1 MQLSRYSDRDTG
13 WTTEEPC
20 FDFVQSQECFPL
32 CTASGPPSVFILL
45 LLSVLFCSFPYYAS
59 CFCVMLLFGC
69 FALLRFFALFS
80 YFSVFFLVVS
90 TSILERCML
99 FAICNP
105 NWSVAT
111 VCCKLTT
118 EHNVGLCCD
127 VMQISG
133 GCMLRVL

>member
-20 FDFVQSQECFPL
+20 FDFVQSLECFSL
-32 CTASGPPSVFILL
+32 CTASGPSSVFILLL

-69 FALLRFFALFS
+69 FALLFSALFS

-127 VMQISG
+127 VLQISG

>member
-1 MQLSRYSDRDTG
+1 MQLSRYSDWGTG

-20 FDFVQSQECFPL
+20 FDFVQSQESFPL
-32 CTASGPPSVFILL
+32 CTAFRASSVFILL

-59 CFCVMLLFGC
+59 CFCVVLLFCCFALMVFFGSVFLFFCVLFGC
-69 FALLRFFALFS
+69 FYQHSGA
-80 YFSVFFLVVS
+80 
-90 TSILERCML
+90 L

-118 EHNVGLCCD
+118 EHNGGLCCD
-127 VMQISG
+127 VLQISG
-133 GCMLRVL
+133 GCM